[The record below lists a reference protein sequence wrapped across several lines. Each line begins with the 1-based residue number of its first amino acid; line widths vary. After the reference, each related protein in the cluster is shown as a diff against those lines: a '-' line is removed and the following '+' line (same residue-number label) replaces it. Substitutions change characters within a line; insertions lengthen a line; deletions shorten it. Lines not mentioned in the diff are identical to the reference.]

1 VLELR
6 DLVKH
11 YRLGSAEP
19 IHAVDGVTMT
29 VQPGEFVALYGPS
42 GSGKSTLI
50 DLVAGAQRPDGGTVS
65 FNGRDLAAM
74 SERELDEYRLTQ
86 LGVIGQPQDLIEGAF
101 AVENASL
108 RLLLSNTRRAERA
121 IVPLMDRLGLGDRL
135 KHRTEELSMGERQ
148 RVMIAMAL
156 ATNPILVLA
165 DEPTGNLDT
174 ERSEE
179 VLALLREVC
188 TERGAA
194 VLLATHD
201 PRAASF
207 AVRTHELRDGHLREY
222 RAGRLSAAA
231 EAIPA
236 EAIAAETIPAETI
249 GEQA

>member
-74 SERELDEYRLTQ
+74 SERELDEYRLTA

-108 RLLLSNTRRAERA
+108 RLLLSNTRGAERA
-121 IVPLMDRLGLGDRL
+121 VAPLMDRLGLGDRL
-135 KHRTEELSMGERQ
+135 RHRTEELSMGERQ

-156 ATNPILVLA
+156 ATNPRLVLA

-179 VLALLREVC
+179 VLSLLREVC

-201 PRAASF
+201 PQAASF
-207 AVRTHELRDGHLREY
+207 AVRTHELRDGHLRVY
-222 RAGRLSAAA
+222 RAGRLSADA
-231 EAIPA
+231 EAIRV
-236 EAIAAETIPAETI
+236 EAIASEAIGAETI
-249 GEQA
+249 GEQV